1 MAGAA
6 PATASTTTTLT
17 RLIKNYYDRL
27 LLEVLDPATK
37 FYQFAEKK
45 PIPVGEGTSVYWNR
59 PVRLSLGQKLTQGN
73 RPSANVLS
81 TNRVSALIEQMGGYV
96 VETDLVQLTAVTD
109 TMKMATER
117 LAHQAA
123 ETIDRYIVEAIVIH
137 GDLPAT
143 GGGSALNA
151 VKVSANRIDISAS
164 KALMRSAGGNP
175 DGTVVIA
182 VSDIRAMVGELR
194 SLNARTVDG
203 ENYVGIVHPR
213 VAQDLMA
220 DSTWQNYHL
229 YTTPEFLYRGEV
241 GRVQGVRFVESTL
254 APIIRGCSNALA
266 VSEATAGQEGISALG
281 YGTVIF
287 GKGFYGAT
295 ELDGGIQ
302 TFTVTGATKEDPLN
316 QADTFGWKANFTAA
330 ILDTSAGLTL
340 WTGSSDILT
349 GVSTTSAATAGGVTV
364 GGGLWDDASGMESL
378 IVTSV

>member
-1 MAGAA
+1 MGT
-6 PATASTTTTLT
+6 ATQSTTTSLT

-45 PIPVGEGTSVYWNR
+45 PLPTGEGTSVYWNR
-59 PVRLSLGQKLTQGN
+59 PVRLSLGQKLTEGT

-81 TNRVSALIEQMGGYV
+81 THRVSALIEQMGGYI
-96 VETDLVQLTAVTD
+96 VETDLVQLTSITD

-137 GDLPAT
+137 NDLPAV
-143 GGGSALNA
+143 GGGSAINA
-151 VKVSANRIDISAS
+151 VKTSGDRIDISAS
-164 KALMRSAGGNP
+164 KYLVRSAGGTPTGQN
-175 DGTVVIA
+175 VIA
-182 VSDIRAMVGELR
+182 VSDVRAIVGELR

-203 ENYVGIVHPR
+203 QNYVGIIHPR
-213 VAQDLMA
+213 VAEDLMA
-220 DSTWQNYHL
+220 DSTWQNYHQ
-229 YTTPEFLYRGEV
+229 YTTPEFLYRGEI

-254 APIIRGCSNALA
+254 APVIRGCSNALA
-266 VSEATAGQEGISALG
+266 VSEATAGQEGVSALG

-295 ELDGGIQ
+295 ELDGGVQ

-316 QADTFGWKANFTAA
+316 QADTFGWKANFTAQ
-330 ILDTSAGLTL
+330 ILNASAGLTL
-340 WTGSSDILT
+340 WTGSNDVLT
-349 GVSTTSAATAGGVTV
+349 GASATSAATAAGVTV

-378 IVTSV
+378 IVTAT